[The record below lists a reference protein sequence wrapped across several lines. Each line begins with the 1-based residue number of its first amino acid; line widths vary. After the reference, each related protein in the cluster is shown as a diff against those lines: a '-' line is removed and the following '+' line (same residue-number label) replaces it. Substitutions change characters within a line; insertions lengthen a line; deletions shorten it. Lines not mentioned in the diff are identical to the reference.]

1 MAGGECEG
9 GLTTLQ
15 EVCVGAALKTAALL
29 LVGLTLKLRIRRE
42 TKFHQLPG
50 IHKGV
55 TRENVR
61 PPSRFVFGSSQVFS
75 DPRALTGVA
84 FPNHYPRPLHARRN
98 HCWESRIRTTSESIW
113 PRMMANFLPSGD
125 QAKLSPMCSD
135 LKLVSWRPADPSS
148 GCSQRLST
156 SWSRI
161 G

>member
-15 EVCVGAALKTAALL
+15 EVCVGAALTTAALL
-29 LVGLTLKLRIRRE
+29 FVGPTMKLRIRRKPSFINFQGYIR
-42 TKFHQLPG
+42 TPK
-50 IHKGV
+50 
-55 TRENVR
+55 ENVR
-61 PPSRFVFGSSQVFS
+61 PPGRFV
-75 DPRALTGVA
+75 L
-84 FPNHYPRPLHARRN
+84 YPRPIQTGRS

-125 QAKLSPMCSD
+125 QAKLTPMCSD
-135 LKLVSWRPADPSS
+135 LKLVSWRPADPSR